1 MGQFYQFY
9 EVYDPNLILIK
20 NATSSAILDKHH
32 ILLGTDD
39 GLYSLNI
46 IKDEIVQLTD
56 KKVLSIC
63 LLPGFERHGT
73 FSIISG
79 SKRLVRTITYSN
91 KIEQIEPVKIE
102 ETRQAIAIQSK
113 L

>member
-1 MGQFYQFY
+1 MT
-9 EVYDPNLILIK
+9 VYDHLLVGLISVVVIFE
-20 NATSSAILDKHH
+20 HE
-32 ILLGTDD
+32 
-39 GLYSLNI
+39 
-46 IKDEIVQLTD
+46 KDEIVQLTD

-113 L
+113 LCR